1 MCRKCLHYRRETCQ
15 LPDLNPCNFAPINGK
30 TRPRCWARAEA
41 YIVAA
46 IAIITALA
54 IIAATAIFFASR
66 KPESKPTE
74 SDGIIIDAV
83 SAVELLRNLHRD
95 DLTSWQLLQLAIIYT
110 ESRFNA
116 DALGAAG
123 DAGLYQITPIYVAEV
138 NRIAGTDYRPEDAF
152 DPDKAVAIFAAM
164 QDHYNPSRDTD
175 FALHYHHKG
184 ESYRRAVL
192 DNLEVIRR
200 YEAARKAVTK

>member
-1 MCRKCLHYRRETCQ
+1 MTQRIPLRRCRKCLHYRRETCQ
-15 LPDLNPCNFAPINGK
+15 LPDLDPCDFAPISGK
-30 TRPRCWARAEA
+30 THPRCWARAEV
-41 YIVAA
+41 YI
-46 IAIITALA
+46 IAALA
-54 IIAATAIFFASR
+54 IIAAAALFFACR
-66 KPESKPTE
+66 KPAPEAPPAE
-74 SDGIIIDAV
+74 QPVD
-83 SAVELLRNLHRD
+83 AVELLRNLHRD

-164 QDHYNPSRDTD
+164 QDHYNPSRDPD
-175 FALHYHHKG
+175 LALHYHHKG